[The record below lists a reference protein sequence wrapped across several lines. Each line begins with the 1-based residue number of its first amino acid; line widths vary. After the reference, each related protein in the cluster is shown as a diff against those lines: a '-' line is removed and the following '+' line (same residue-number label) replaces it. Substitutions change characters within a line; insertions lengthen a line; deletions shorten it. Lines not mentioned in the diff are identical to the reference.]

1 MFEFR
6 KAERK
11 KSKLRLGIAGPAGSG
26 KTLTSLLIAY
36 GIAGDWEKIGLID
49 TENGSGDL
57 YANTTKAGITI
68 GNYNVLTLDAPYTP
82 ERYIGAIEAAEEAGL
97 EIVIV
102 DSLSHAWAG
111 TGGVLEIQGKIA
123 DSGKGNSYTAWR
135 TVTPRHNALVGKL
148 LSCKLHLIATLRSK
162 TEYVLE
168 TDDKGKQIPKKVG
181 LAPIQREGMDYE
193 FTMVLDM
200 THNHIATV
208 SKDRTGIFEE
218 DFFTPNISTGKII
231 LDWLNSGSDL
241 PKCEVCGVEVD
252 ADTARKLSKHYGF
265 IVCSKE
271 CKEKKQEVIV

>member
-57 YANTTKAGITI
+57 YANTTKTGITI

-111 TGGVLEIQGKIA
+111 PGGVLEIQGKIA

-265 IVCSKE
+265 IVCSLE

>member
-57 YANTTKAGITI
+57 YANTTKTGITI

-111 TGGVLEIQGKIA
+111 PGGVLEIQGKIA

>member
-1 MFEFR
+1 MFKFR

-11 KSKLRLGIAGPAGSG
+11 RSKLRLGIAGPAGSG

-36 GIAGDWEKIGLID
+36 GITGDWEKIGLID

-57 YANTTKAGITI
+57 YANTTKTGVTI

-82 ERYIGAIEAAEEAGL
+82 ERYIEAIEAAEEAGL
-97 EIVIV
+97 EVVIV

-135 TVTPRHNALVGKL
+135 TVTPRHNALVNKL

-162 TEYVLE
+162 TEYVIE
-168 TDDKGKQIPKKVG
+168 TNDKGKQIPKKVG

-200 THNHIATV
+200 AHNHIATV

-218 DFFTPNISTGKII
+218 DFFTPNVSTGKII

-252 ADTARKLSKHYGF
+252 TDTARKLSKHYGF
-265 IVCSKE
+265 IVCSQE
-271 CKEKKQEVIV
+271 CKEKKQEAIV